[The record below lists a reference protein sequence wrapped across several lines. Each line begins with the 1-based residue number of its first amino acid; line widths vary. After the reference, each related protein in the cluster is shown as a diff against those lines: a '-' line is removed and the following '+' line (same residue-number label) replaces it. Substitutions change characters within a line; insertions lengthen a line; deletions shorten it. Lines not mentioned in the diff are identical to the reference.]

1 MTNVT
6 PAFRRLAFSGSLAAL
21 ALLLVGTT
29 AALAQARIEDCEKIQ
44 AADAYNQC
52 LAKFGPTSKVKELA
66 PERPGDI
73 KGSGDEA
80 AAGAEVKAPAAAKGG
95 RHAARGRVARGRHGA
110 RHYVTRGSSR
120 RTAAK
125 PGRKRMTIIVKRRH

>member
-21 ALLLVGTT
+21 TLLLGGTT

-66 PERPGDI
+66 PAKPGDI

-80 AAGAEVKAPAAAKGG
+80 AVQGADEGV
-95 RHAARGRVARGRHGA
+95 HASSRTGWGWGATASGA
-110 RHYVTRGSSR
+110 RRSGGVASRTSASQASSR
-120 RTAAK
+120 PSTA
-125 PGRKRMTIIVKRRH
+125 